1 MPEIVSIPADVA
13 SALEEVGYTIG
24 DLAGVRI
31 TMTDIRRSGFC
42 APGLLDWLAEFE
54 FDLAELTSE
63 GLSAARVAAT
73 GNAFGVRGAVTAM
86 NRVHYGR

>member
-1 MPEIVSIPADVA
+1 MSETIVIPAEVVA
-13 SALEEVGYTIG
+13 QLADRGYSLA

-42 APGLLDWLAEFE
+42 APGLKDWLVEYGFA
-54 FDLAELTSE
+54 LPELVGE

-73 GNAFGVRGAVTAM
+73 GNAFGVRGALTALE
-86 NRVHYGR
+86 RVHGR

>member
-1 MPEIVSIPADVA
+1 MSDPIVIPADVVA
-13 SALEEVGYTIG
+13 VLAANGYSLS

-42 APGLLDWLAEFE
+42 APGLKDWLTEYGFS
-54 FDLAELTSE
+54 LVELSQD

-73 GNAFGVRGAVTAM
+73 GNAFGVRGAMTAM
-86 NRVHYGR
+86 ERVHGR